1 MQLTSGMEGMEKMD
15 EKIRLSH
22 GDGGAD
28 TQRLIRNVFYH
39 YFNATHS
46 NSMPDSFVF
55 EARQSKLAYTTDS
68 FVVKP
73 LFFKGGNIGKLAV
86 CGTINDLV
94 TAGAIPLFL
103 STGFIIEEGFSVEKL
118 HLIAKSM
125 SDVCKQ
131 TGAKIVT
138 GDTKVVEKGSADGL
152 FINTS
157 GIGLVSEFYNPRRAE
172 PGDEIIITG
181 GIAEHG
187 TSILLDR
194 YDLGIETELESD
206 CAPLYIL
213 INGLGE
219 NLKHVKLM
227 KDPTRGGIATVF
239 NEIAIDQGLDV
250 EINEKLVPVKSEVHA
265 INDILGIDPLYLACE
280 GRMIIVVEKGFGEK
294 VLRHIKALEKCSEA
308 RIIGSFISGY
318 HGMVYMKTNI
328 GGKRIIPILEGQILP
343 RIC

>member
-1 MQLTSGMEGMEKMD
+1 MD

-22 GDGGAD
+22 GDGGDD
-28 TQRLIRNVFYH
+28 TQRLIRNVFYQ
-39 YFNATHS
+39 YFNAPHS

-55 EARQSKLAYTTDS
+55 EARQNKLAYTTDS

-73 LFFKGGNIGKLAV
+73 LFFRGGNIGKLAV

-103 STGFIIEEGFSVEKL
+103 SAGFIIEEGFSIEKL

-138 GDTKVVEKGSADGL
+138 GDTKVVERGSADGL

-157 GIGLVSEFYNPRRAE
+157 GIGMVSEFYNPRRVE

-187 TSILLDR
+187 TAILIDR
-194 YDLGIETELESD
+194 YELGIETELESD
-206 CAPLYIL
+206 CAPMYCL
-213 INGLGE
+213 IDGLRE
-219 NLKHVKLM
+219 NLRYVKLM
-227 KDPTRGGIATVF
+227 KDPTRGGMATAL
-239 NEIAIDQGLDV
+239 NEIVLDQELDV
-250 EINEKLVPVKSEVHA
+250 ELYEQSIPVKSEVHA

-280 GRMIIVVEKGFGEK
+280 GRMIIIVEKGCGEK
-294 VLRHIKALEKCSEA
+294 ILRRLNMLNGCSEA
-308 RIIGSFISGY
+308 RVIGRFISSS
-318 HGMVYMKTNI
+318 HGTVYMNTLI
-328 GGKRIIPILEGQILP
+328 GGKRIIPMLEGQMLP

>member
-1 MQLTSGMEGMEKMD
+1 MD

-28 TQRLIRNVFYH
+28 TQRLIRNVFYQ
-39 YFNATHS
+39 YFNDPLS

-55 EARQSKLAYTTDS
+55 ETRQNQLAYTTDS

-73 LFFKGGNIGKLAV
+73 LFFRGGNIGKLAI
-86 CGTINDLV
+86 CGTINDLA
-94 TAGAIPLFL
+94 TAGATPLFL
-103 STGFIIEEGFSVEKL
+103 SAGFIIEEGFSIEKL

-125 SDVCKQ
+125 SDICKQ

-138 GDTKVVEKGSADGL
+138 GDTKVVERGSADGL

-157 GIGLVSEFYNPRRAE
+157 GIGRVSEFYKPNQVE
-172 PGDEIIITG
+172 PGDEIIVTG
-181 GIAEHG
+181 GIGEHG

-194 YDLGIETELESD
+194 YELGIETNLESD
-206 CAPLYIL
+206 CAPMCFL

-227 KDPTRGGIATVF
+227 KDPTRGGIATSL
-239 NEIAIDQGLDV
+239 NEIAVEQMLDL
-250 EINEKLVPVKSEVHA
+250 ELNERTIPVKSEVQA
-265 INDILGIDPLYLACE
+265 IGDMLGIDPLYLACE
-280 GRMIIVVEKGFGEK
+280 GRMLIVVEKGCGEK
-294 VLRHIKALEKCSEA
+294 VLHHIKALDCCSEA
-308 RIIGSFISGY
+308 QIIGQFTSGH
-318 HGMVYMKTNI
+318 HGMAYMKTLI
-328 GGKRIIPILEGQILP
+328 GGRRIIPTLEGQMLP

>member
-1 MQLTSGMEGMEKMD
+1 MQLTSGMWGMGKMD
-15 EKIRLSH
+15 KKIRLSH
-22 GDGGAD
+22 GDGGAE
-28 TQRLIRNVFYH
+28 TQRLIRNVFYK
-39 YFNATHS
+39 YFNDPPS
-46 NSMPDSFVF
+46 NTMPDSFVF
-55 EARQSKLAYTTDS
+55 EVKQRKLAYTTDS

-73 LFFKGGNIGKLAV
+73 LFFRGGNIGKLAV

-103 STGFIIEEGFSVEKL
+103 SAGFIIEEGFSIEKL
-118 HLIAKSM
+118 HLIANSM

-138 GDTKVVEKGSADGL
+138 GDTKVVERGSADEL

-157 GIGLVSEFYNPRRAE
+157 GIGIVSEFYNPRQAE

-187 TSILLDR
+187 TSILLER
-194 YDLGIETELESD
+194 YELGIETDLRSD
-206 CAPLYIL
+206 CAPMCCL

-227 KDPTRGGIATVF
+227 KDPTRGGLATVL
-239 NEIAIDQGLDV
+239 NEIATEQMLDI
-250 EINEKLVPVKSEVHA
+250 ELDEQSMPVKSEVLT
-265 INDILGIDPLYLACE
+265 ISDILGIDPLYLACE
-280 GRMIIVVEKGFGEK
+280 GRMLIIVEKGCGEK
-294 VLRHIKALEKCSEA
+294 VLCHINALANCNEA
-308 RIIGSFISGY
+308 QIIGRFTSGR
-318 HGMVYMKTNI
+318 HGMVYMKTFI
-328 GGKRIIPILEGQILP
+328 GGKRIISTLENQVLP

>member
-1 MQLTSGMEGMEKMD
+1 MD

-28 TQRLIRNVFYH
+28 TQRLIRNLFYQ
-39 YFNATHS
+39 YFNNPLS
-46 NSMPDSFVF
+46 NSMQDSFVF
-55 EARQSKLAYTTDS
+55 EARQNKLAYTTDS

-73 LFFKGGNIGKLAV
+73 LFFRGGNIGKLAV
-86 CGTINDLV
+86 CGTINDLA

-103 STGFIIEEGFSVEKL
+103 SAGFIIEEGFSIEKL

-131 TGAKIVT
+131 TGVKIVT
-138 GDTKVVEKGSADGL
+138 GDTKVVERGSADGL

-157 GIGLVSEFYNPRRAE
+157 GIGMVSEHYYPRRTE

-187 TSILLDR
+187 TAILLDR
-194 YDLGIETELESD
+194 YELGIETELESD
-206 CAPLYIL
+206 CAPMCCL

-227 KDPTRGGIATVF
+227 KDPTRGGIATAL
-239 NEIAIDQGLDV
+239 NEITIEQMLDA
-250 EINEKLVPVKSEVHA
+250 ELNEQPIPVKSEVHA
-265 INDILGIDPLYLACE
+265 VSDILGIDPLYLACE
-280 GRMIIVVEKGFGEK
+280 GRMIVVVEKGCGEEI
-294 VLRHIKALEKCSEA
+294 LRHIKALDCCSEA
-308 RIIGSFISGY
+308 RIIGRFTPGH
-318 HGMVYMKTNI
+318 HGIVCMKTFI
-328 GGKRIIPILEGQILP
+328 GGKRIIPMMEGKMLP